1 MPMERFLGFVGS
13 KWGMVYSC
21 VIAKCWKPKISEAA
35 WKQIHPIG
43 AMLSPSLT
51 MWGERPTRCPAMG
64 NGRPCSK
71 EVCNT
76 GQRTHNYGP
85 KMLLG
90 FKLELDGSTHYLIS
104 FMSTQPCFHP
114 FPAPRNC
121 MKWPWSRRFWAGADC
136 QFHGLQAGGLPSF
149 GDSLKRFWWW
159 FSVDSILYKCQM
171 KK

>member
-1 MPMERFLGFVGS
+1 
-13 KWGMVYSC
+13 
-21 VIAKCWKPKISEAA
+21 
-35 WKQIHPIG
+35 
-43 AMLSPSLT
+43 

-71 EVCNT
+71 AVCNT
-76 GQRTHNYGP
+76 GQRTNNYGP

-90 FKLELDGSTHYLIS
+90 FKLELVGSTHYLIS
-104 FMSTQPCFHP
+104 FMAQRPCFLWFAVP
-114 FPAPRNC
+114 GNC

-159 FSVDSILYKCQM
+159 FSVDSILNYISAKWKNNRTFFWGVVSVAFRTCTNKSYMTCRFQAWTHFWVVYPM
-171 KK
+171 ICRVDFSHQ